1 MAKRKY
7 NIAFAPAALRQL
19 RKLPMQDQKRIMR
32 EIETLTDDPRPQ
44 GVRKLTGADN
54 LWRIR
59 IGDYRVVYE
68 IQDAKL
74 VVLVLRIAHRKDVYR
89 KGK

>member
-19 RKLPMQDQKRIMR
+19 RKLPTTDQKRIAR
-32 EIETLTDDPRPQ
+32 EIETLQNDPRPP
-44 GVRKLTGADN
+44 GTKKLQGADN
-54 LWRIR
+54 LWRLR
-59 IGDYRVVYE
+59 VGDYRVVYE
-68 IQDAKL
+68 IQGTKL
-74 VVLVLRIAHRKDVYR
+74 IVLVLRIAHRKDIYR

>member
-1 MAKRKY
+1 MAKRKHT
-7 NIAFAPAALRQL
+7 IVFAPAALRQL
-19 RKLPMQDQKRIMR
+19 RKLPEQDRKRIVR
-32 EIETLTDDPRPQ
+32 EIESLDDDPRPP
-44 GVRKLTGADN
+44 GAKKLQGADL

-59 IGDYRVVYE
+59 VGDYRVVYE

-74 VVLVLRIAHRKDVYR
+74 MVLVLRIAHRKDVYR

>member
-7 NIAFAPAALRQL
+7 KIAFAPAAVRQL
-19 RKLPMQDQKRIMR
+19 RKLPTDDQKRILR
-32 EIETLTDDPRPQ
+32 AIETLEDDPRPA
-44 GVRKLTGADN
+44 GVKKLQGADA

-59 IGDYRVVYE
+59 IADYRVVYE

-74 VVLVLRIAHRKDVYR
+74 VVLALRIAHRKDIYR